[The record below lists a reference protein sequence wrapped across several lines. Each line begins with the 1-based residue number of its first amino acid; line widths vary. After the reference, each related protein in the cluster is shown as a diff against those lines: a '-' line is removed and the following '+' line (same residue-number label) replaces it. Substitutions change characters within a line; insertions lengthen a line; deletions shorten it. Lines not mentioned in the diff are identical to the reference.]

1 MEAVESVVRNMT
13 QGGRI
18 KCPSCGNTRKKKN
31 QKTMGVTITGNQALY
46 NCFHCGISGKI
57 LPEKLSVIPPSTP
70 VSKPTERVN
79 ALEHNQYLYS
89 FLEKRGIA
97 KDIAKQYGV
106 IGGNKFFH
114 GSGELPSIGFV
125 YGLNSDEPE
134 AIKWRGTEKKCFT
147 QEGAAQSFYG
157 LNQLPEDIETLGIV
171 EGELDVLALATAGI
185 PSVSCPTGAPQ
196 KGSIYEKDEAEDTKY
211 HYVWESKDLVEKVSK
226 VIFAVDKDEPGEAL
240 AEELARRI
248 GRAKCWEVSWPD
260 GCKDANDVL
269 LKHDAE
275 TLASLI
281 EDATPVPL
289 VGVYSAEDYDDQVDL
304 LYEKGNG
311 KGVSTG
317 FSTLDELYTIAT
329 GQLSVITGL
338 PGSGKSEFC
347 DALLVNLAQKEGWTF
362 CVASFENPVPTH
374 IAKLSEK
381 ITGKPFFSG
390 PTQRMTKEES
400 QEARKFI
407 KDHFVFLEQRDGSAI
422 KIDDLLERTRLAVM
436 RLGCRGV
443 VIDPYNYIET
453 SKGDKEHQSISA
465 MLTRVSAF
473 AKAYDIHVWFV
484 AHPAKMYPDPSG
496 KTPAPGGMHISGSAA
511 WFAKADCGITVHRSG
526 DYDNNQPEIHCWKS
540 RFKWIGRIGM
550 TKLNYD
556 VPTGRFSD
564 IHEDWEFD

>member
-1 MEAVESVVRNMT
+1 MQAVEAVVGRMAK
-13 QGGRI
+13 GGRI
-18 KCPSCGNTRKKKN
+18 KCPQCGDTRKNKS
-31 QKTMGVTITGNQALY
+31 QKTMGVTINGEGTLY

-57 LPEKLSVIPPSTP
+57 ALKKSYIKPVYMP
-70 VSKPTERVN
+70 VSKPEKRVN
-79 ALEHNQYLYS
+79 VPENNEYFYE
-89 FLEKRGIA
+89 FLKKRGIS

-106 IGGNKFFH
+106 IGGKKYFN

-125 YGLNSDEPE
+125 YGENTDEPD
-134 AIKWRGTEKKCFT
+134 AIKWRGTETKCFT

-157 LNQLPEDIETLGIV
+157 LEQLPEDIETLVIV

-185 PSVSCPTGAPQ
+185 ASVSCPNGAPM
-196 KGSIYEKDEAEDTKY
+196 KVSVYEKDEAEDKKY
-211 HYVWESKDLVEKVSK
+211 HYVWQSKDLIEKVSK
-226 VIFAVDKDEPGEAL
+226 IIFAVDKDEPGEAL

-248 GRAKCWEVSWPD
+248 GRAKCWEVKWPD
-260 GCKDANDVL
+260 DCKDANDVL
-269 LKHDAE
+269 IKHDAE
-275 TLASLI
+275 TLVSLI
-281 EDATPVPL
+281 ENATPVPL
-289 VGVYSAEDYDDQVDL
+289 VGVYSADDYDSQVDL

-311 KGVSTG
+311 KGASTG
-317 FSTLDELYTIAT
+317 FVSLDELYTIAA
-329 GQLSVITGL
+329 GQLSVVTGL
-338 PGSGKSEFC
+338 PGSGKSEFV
-347 DALLVNLAQKEGWTF
+347 DALMINLAQKEGWTF

-390 PTQRMTKEES
+390 PTERMTKEES
-400 QEARKFI
+400 KEARKFI
-407 KDHFVFLEQRDGSAI
+407 KDHFVFVEQRDGSAI

-465 MLTRVSAF
+465 MLTRVAAF

-484 AHPAKMYPDPSG
+484 AHPAKMYPDPNG
-496 KTPAPGGMHISGSAA
+496 KTPAPVGMHISGSAA
-511 WFAKADCGITVHRSG
+511 WFAKADCGITVHRGG
-526 DYDNNQPEIHCWKS
+526 DYDSNQPEIHCWKS
-540 RFKWIGRIGM
+540 RFKWVGRIGM

-564 IHEDWEFD
+564 LNENWEFD

>member
-1 MEAVESVVRNMT
+1 M
-13 QGGRI
+13 
-18 KCPSCGNTRKKKN
+18 
-31 QKTMGVTITGNQALY
+31 
-46 NCFHCGISGKI
+46 
-57 LPEKLSVIPPSTP
+57 
-70 VSKPTERVN
+70 
-79 ALEHNQYLYS
+79 
-89 FLEKRGIA
+89 
-97 KDIAKQYGV
+97 
-106 IGGNKFFH
+106 
-114 GSGELPSIGFV
+114 
-125 YGLNSDEPE
+125 
-134 AIKWRGTEKKCFT
+134 
-147 QEGAAQSFYG
+147 
-157 LNQLPEDIETLGIV
+157 
-171 EGELDVLALATAGI
+171 LALATAGI
-185 PSVSCPTGAPQ
+185 PSVSCPNGAPQ
-196 KGSIYEKDEAEDTKY
+196 KVSIYEKDESEDTKY
-211 HYVWESKDLVEKVSK
+211 HYVWESKDLIEKVSK

-248 GRAKCWEVSWPD
+248 GRAKCWEVKWPD

-275 TLASLI
+275 TLTSLI
-281 EDATPVPL
+281 ENATPVPL
-289 VGVYSAEDYDDQVDL
+289 VGVYSADDYDSQVDL
-304 LYEKGNG
+304 LYDKGNG
-311 KGVSTG
+311 KGASTG
-317 FSTLDELYTIAT
+317 FSSLDELYTIAA
-329 GQLSVITGL
+329 GQLSVVTGL
-338 PGSGKSEFC
+338 PGSGKSEFV
-347 DALLVNLAQKEGWTF
+347 DALMVNLAQKEGWTF

-390 PTQRMTKEES
+390 PTERMTKEES
-400 QEARKFI
+400 KEARKFI

-465 MLTRVSAF
+465 MLTRVAAF

-496 KTPAPGGMHISGSAA
+496 KTPAPVGMHISGSAA

-540 RFKWIGRIGM
+540 RFKWVGRIGM
-550 TKLNYD
+550 AKLNYD

-564 IHEDWEFD
+564 INENWEFD

>member
-1 MEAVESVVRNMT
+1 MQAVEAVVGRMAK
-13 QGGRI
+13 GGRI
-18 KCPSCGNTRKKKN
+18 KCPQCGDTRKNKS
-31 QKTMGVTITGNQALY
+31 QKTMGVTINGEGTLY

-57 LPEKLSVIPPSTP
+57 ALKKSYIKPVYMP
-70 VSKPTERVN
+70 VSKPEKRVN
-79 ALEHNQYLYS
+79 APENNEYFYN
-89 FLEKRGIA
+89 FLKKRGIS

-106 IGGNKFFH
+106 IGGKKYFN

-125 YGLNSDEPE
+125 YGENTDEPD
-134 AIKWRGTEKKCFT
+134 AIKWRGTETKCFT

-157 LNQLPEDIETLGIV
+157 LEQLPEDIETLVIV

-185 PSVSCPTGAPQ
+185 ASVSCPNGAPM
-196 KGSIYEKDEAEDTKY
+196 KVSVYEKDEAEDKKY
-211 HYVWESKDLVEKVSK
+211 HYVWQSKDLIEKVSK
-226 VIFAVDKDEPGEAL
+226 IIFAVDKDEPGEAL

-248 GRAKCWEVSWPD
+248 GRAKCWEVKWPD
-260 GCKDANDVL
+260 DCKDANDVL
-269 LKHDAE
+269 IKHDAE
-275 TLASLI
+275 TLVSLI
-281 EDATPVPL
+281 ENATPVPL
-289 VGVYSAEDYDDQVDL
+289 VGVYSADDYDSQVDL

-311 KGVSTG
+311 KGASTG
-317 FSTLDELYTIAT
+317 FVSLDELYTIAA
-329 GQLSVITGL
+329 GQLSVVTGL
-338 PGSGKSEFC
+338 PGSGKSEFV
-347 DALLVNLAQKEGWTF
+347 DALMVNLAQKEGWTF

-390 PTQRMTKEES
+390 PTERMTKEES

-407 KDHFVFLEQRDGSAI
+407 KDHFVFVEQRDGSAI

-465 MLTRVSAF
+465 MLTRVAAF

-484 AHPAKMYPDPSG
+484 AHPAKMYPDPNG
-496 KTPAPGGMHISGSAA
+496 KTPAPVGMHISGSAA
-511 WFAKADCGITVHRSG
+511 WFAKADCGITVHRGG
-526 DYDNNQPEIHCWKS
+526 DYDSNQPEIHCWKS
-540 RFKWIGRIGM
+540 RFKWVGRIGM

-564 IHEDWEFD
+564 LNENWEFD

>member
-1 MEAVESVVRNMT
+1 MQAVEAVVGRMVK
-13 QGGRI
+13 GGRI
-18 KCPSCGNTRKKKN
+18 KCPQCGDTRKNKS
-31 QKTMGVTITGNQALY
+31 QKTMGVTINGEGTLY

-57 LPEKLSVIPPSTP
+57 VPKKSYIKP
-70 VSKPTERVN
+70 VSMPVSRPKKRVN
-79 ALEHNQYLYS
+79 APENNEYFYD
-89 FLEKRGIA
+89 FLKKRGIS

-106 IGGNKFFH
+106 ISGKKYFN

-125 YGLNSDEPE
+125 YGGNTDEPE
-134 AIKWRGTEKKCFT
+134 AIKWRGIEKKCFT

-157 LNQLPEDIETLGIV
+157 LEQLPEAIETLVIV
-171 EGELDVLALATAGI
+171 EGELDVLALATAGVA
-185 PSVSCPTGAPQ
+185 SVSCPNGAPM
-196 KGSIYEKDEAEDTKY
+196 KVSVYEKDQSEDTKY
-211 HYVWESKDLVEKVSK
+211 HYVWESKDLIEKVSK
-226 VIFAVDKDEPGEAL
+226 IIFAVDKDEPGEAL

-248 GRAKCWEVSWPD
+248 GRAKCWEVQWPD
-260 GCKDANDVL
+260 DCKDANDVL
-269 LKHDAE
+269 VKHDSE
-275 TLASLI
+275 TLALLI
-281 EDATPVPL
+281 ENATPVPL
-289 VGVYSAEDYDDQVDL
+289 VGVYSADDYDSQVDL

-317 FSTLDELYTIAT
+317 FVSLDELYTIAA
-329 GQLSVITGL
+329 GQLSVVTGL
-338 PGSGKSEFC
+338 PGSGKSEFV
-347 DALLVNLAQKEGWTF
+347 DALMVNLAQKEGWTF

-407 KDHFVFLEQRDGSAI
+407 KDHFVFVEQRDGSAI

-465 MLTRVSAF
+465 MLTRVAAF

-484 AHPAKMYPDPSG
+484 AHPAKMYPDPNG
-496 KTPAPGGMHISGSAA
+496 KTPAPVGMHISGSAA
-511 WFAKADCGITVHRSG
+511 WFAKADCGITVHRGG
-526 DYDNNQPEIHCWKS
+526 DYDNNEPEIHCWKS
-540 RFKWIGRIGM
+540 RFKWVGRIGM

-564 IHEDWEFD
+564 LNENWEFD

>member
-1 MEAVESVVRNMT
+1 MEAVESVVERMVK
-13 QGGRI
+13 GGRI
-18 KCPSCGNTRKKKN
+18 KCPQCGDTRKKN
-31 QKTMGVTITGNQALY
+31 TQKTMGVTINKEGTLY

-57 LPEKLSVIPPSTP
+57 PLKKPYIKPVSMP
-70 VSKPTERVN
+70 VSKPKKRVN
-79 ALEHNQYLYS
+79 TPENNEYFYN
-89 FLEKRGIA
+89 FLKKRGIS

-106 IGGNKFFH
+106 ISGKKYFN
-114 GSGELPSIGFV
+114 GSGELSSIGFV
-125 YGLNSDEPE
+125 YGENKNEPD
-134 AIKWRGTEKKCFT
+134 AIKWRGAEKKCFT

-157 LNQLPEDIETLGIV
+157 LEQLPEDIETLV
-171 EGELDVLALATAGI
+171 
-185 PSVSCPTGAPQ
+185 
-196 KGSIYEKDEAEDTKY
+196 YEKDESEDTKY
-211 HYVWESKDLVEKVSK
+211 HYVWESKDLIEKVSK
-226 VIFAVDKDEPGEAL
+226 IIFAVDKDEPGEAL

-248 GRAKCWEVSWPD
+248 GRAKCWEVKWPD

-269 LKHDAE
+269 VRHDAE

-281 EDATPVPL
+281 ENATPVPL
-289 VGVYSAEDYDDQVDL
+289 VGVYSADDYDSQVDL

-317 FSTLDELYTIAT
+317 FVTLDDLYTIAA
-329 GQLSVITGL
+329 GQLSVVTGL
-338 PGSGKSEFC
+338 PGSGKSEFV
-347 DALLVNLAQKEGWTF
+347 DALMVNLAQKQNWTF

-390 PTQRMTKEES
+390 PTTRMTKEES
-400 QEARKFI
+400 QEARTFI
-407 KDHFVFLEQRDGSAI
+407 KDHFVFVEQRDGSAI

-465 MLTRVSAF
+465 MLTRVAAF

-484 AHPAKMYPDPSG
+484 AHPAKMYPDPNG
-496 KTPAPGGMHISGSAA
+496 KTPAPVGMHISGSAA
-511 WFAKADCGITVHRSG
+511 WFAKADCGITVHRGG
-526 DYDNNQPEIHCWKS
+526 DYDNNEPEIHCWKS
-540 RFKWIGRIGM
+540 RFKWVGRIGM
-550 TKLNYD
+550 TKLKYD

-564 IHEDWEFD
+564 INENWEFD

>member
-1 MEAVESVVRNMT
+1 MVK
-13 QGGRI
+13 GGRI
-18 KCPSCGNTRKKKN
+18 KCPQCGDTRKKN
-31 QKTMGVTITGNQALY
+31 TQKTMGVTINKEGTLY

-57 LPEKLSVIPPSTP
+57 PLKKPYIKPVSMP
-70 VSKPTERVN
+70 VSKPKKRVN
-79 ALEHNQYLYS
+79 TPENNEYFYN
-89 FLEKRGIA
+89 FLKKRGIS

-106 IGGNKFFH
+106 ISGKKYFN
-114 GSGELPSIGFV
+114 GSGELSSIGFV
-125 YGLNSDEPE
+125 YGENKNEPD
-134 AIKWRGTEKKCFT
+134 AIKWRGAEKKCFT

-157 LNQLPEDIETLGIV
+157 LEQLPEDIETLVIV

-185 PSVSCPTGAPQ
+185 PSVSCPNGAPM
-196 KGSIYEKDEAEDTKY
+196 KVSVYEKDESEDTKY
-211 HYVWESKDLVEKVSK
+211 HYVWESKDLIEKVSK
-226 VIFAVDKDEPGEAL
+226 IIFAVDKDEPGEAL

-248 GRAKCWEVSWPD
+248 GRAKCWEVKWPD

-269 LKHDAE
+269 VRHDAE

-281 EDATPVPL
+281 ENATPVPL
-289 VGVYSAEDYDDQVDL
+289 VGVYSADDYDSQVDL

-317 FSTLDELYTIAT
+317 FVTLDDLYTIAA
-329 GQLSVITGL
+329 GQLSVVTGL
-338 PGSGKSEFC
+338 PGSGKSEFV
-347 DALLVNLAQKEGWTF
+347 DALMVNLAQKQNWTF

-390 PTQRMTKEES
+390 PTTRMTKEES
-400 QEARKFI
+400 QEARTFI
-407 KDHFVFLEQRDGSAI
+407 KDHFVFVEQRDGSAI

-465 MLTRVSAF
+465 MLTRVAAF

-484 AHPAKMYPDPSG
+484 AHPAKMYPDPNG
-496 KTPAPGGMHISGSAA
+496 KTPAPVGMHISGSAA
-511 WFAKADCGITVHRSG
+511 WFAKADCGITVHRGG
-526 DYDNNQPEIHCWKS
+526 DYDNNEPEIHCWKS
-540 RFKWIGRIGM
+540 RFKWVGRIGM
-550 TKLNYD
+550 TKLKYD

-564 IHEDWEFD
+564 INENWEFD